1 MKKILLIEDNPDMR
15 ENTAEILEL
24 ASYDVLTAEN
34 GKAGVKLAQDNMPDL
49 IICDIMMPELDGYGV
64 LHMLSRNTK
73 TAGIPFIFLTAKAEK
88 TDFRKGMNLGA
99 DDYIT
104 KPFDELELLD
114 AIEMRLKKHESLHK
128 DVERDIEGINK
139 FIDEARGMSALE
151 ELSKNQ
157 ESRIYR
163 EKDIIFSEGRHPHG
177 LWFINSGKVKTYRTN
192 EDAKEYITG
201 LYKQGDFMGYTALLQ
216 DAPYTESATALED
229 TEVLLIPREDFFS
242 LMYNNRDVSHKFIKL
257 LSHDLDEK
265 EDQLLHLAYDTVRKR
280 VADALLLLQ
289 KRYQEEQGTFAMP
302 ISRENL
308 ASLVGSSKEC
318 VIRVLSEFKSENII
332 ETRKSEI
339 RILDSDK
346 LGQIRY

>member
-34 GKAGVKLAQDNMPDL
+34 GKAGVKIAQDNMPDL

-128 DVERDIEGINK
+128 EVERDIEGINK

-163 EKDIIFSEGRHPHG
+163 EKDIIFSEGRHAHG

-265 EDQLLHLAYDTVRKR
+265 EDALLHLAYDTVRKR

-289 KRYQEEQGTFAMP
+289 KRYQEEKGTFSMP

-332 ETRKSEI
+332 ETQKSEI

-346 LGQIRY
+346 LAQVRY